1 MKPST
6 PWIAALLVSVLA
18 NGVLAGFLLHRTTE
32 GPDWRQA
39 EDEDRGRGERRHH
52 DSRRAGFDMRDMLF
66 ALPGEARE
74 EARQRARDN
83 IDEIRALFAQS
94 RQAREDF
101 ETAVRAETFDRDAA
115 ADALERLR
123 ASREALELG
132 LQDVMLDLM
141 SELDAETRT
150 GMLEATRERDG
161 NGGYRRHRDD
171 RGEGPQGDRPP
182 PPDGPRPD

>member
-39 EDEDRGRGERRHH
+39 EDEDRGPGERRHH

-66 ALPGEARE
+66 ALPDDARE

-101 ETAVRAETFDRDAA
+101 ENAVRAETFDRDAT
-115 ADALERLR
+115 ADALGRLR
-123 ASREALELG
+123 TSREALELG
-132 LQDVMLDLM
+132 LQDVMFDLLAEM
-141 SELDAETRT
+141 DAETRIEV
-150 GMLEATRERDG
+150 LEASRNRERHDHG
-161 NGGYRRHRDD
+161 RPRAD
-171 RGEGPQGDRPP
+171 REGSG
-182 PPDGPRPD
+182 PDGPRPE

>member
-18 NGVLAGFLLHRTTE
+18 NGVMAGFLLHRTTE

-39 EDEDRGRGERRHH
+39 EDGDRGRGERRHH

-66 ALPGEARE
+66 ALPEDARE
-74 EARQRARDN
+74 EARQRGRDN
-83 IDEIRALFAQS
+83 IDEIRALFARS
-94 RQAREDF
+94 REAREDF
-101 ETAVRAETFDRDAA
+101 ENAVRAETFDRDAA

-123 ASREALELG
+123 TSREALELG

-141 SELDAETRT
+141 SELDAETRS

-161 NGGYRRHRDD
+161 YGHRRRRDG
-171 RGEGPQGDRPP
+171 RGEGPQDDRPP

>member
-6 PWIAALLVSVLA
+6 PWIAALLVSVLT

-39 EDEDRGRGERRHH
+39 EGEDRGHGERRHH
-52 DSRRAGFDMRDMLF
+52 QSRRAGFDMRDMLF
-66 ALPGEARE
+66 ALPDDARE
-74 EARQRARDN
+74 EARRRARDN
-83 IDEIRALFAQS
+83 IDQIRALFAQS
-94 RQAREDF
+94 RQAKEDF
-101 ETAVRAETFDRDAA
+101 EAAVRAETFDRDAA
-115 ADALERLR
+115 AEALERLR
-123 ASREALELG
+123 TSREALELG

-141 SELDAETRT
+141 SELDAETRS

-161 NGGYRRHRDD
+161 HGHRRRDGD
-171 RGEGPQGDRPP
+171 RGDRGT

>member
-66 ALPGEARE
+66 ALPDDARE

-94 RQAREDF
+94 RQAKEDF

-123 ASREALELG
+123 TSREALELG
-132 LQDVMLDLM
+132 LQGVMFDLLAEM
-141 SELDAETRT
+141 DAETRIEVLDASRNR
-150 GMLEATRERDG
+150 GRHDHGRSRPDREG
-161 NGGYRRHRDD
+161 S
-171 RGEGPQGDRPP
+171 GPE
-182 PPDGPRPD
+182 GPRPE

>member
-1 MKPST
+1 METVGAVSAAITIPAVQALTCATCCSPCLKTPARKRVSAGATIST
-6 PWIAALLVSVLA
+6 RS
-18 NGVLAGFLLHRTTE
+18 
-32 GPDWRQA
+32 GPCSPGA
-39 EDEDRGRGERRHH
+39 E
-52 DSRRAGFDMRDMLF
+52 
-66 ALPGEARE
+66 
-74 EARQRARDN
+74 
-83 IDEIRALFAQS
+83 
-94 RQAREDF
+94 AREDF
-101 ETAVRAETFDRDAA
+101 ENAVRAETFDRDAA

-123 ASREALELG
+123 ASRETLELG

-161 NGGYRRHRDD
+161 YGHRRPRDD

>member
-1 MKPST
+1 LKPST

-18 NGVLAGFLLHRTTE
+18 NGVMAGFLLHRTTE

-39 EDEDRGRGERRHH
+39 EDGDRGRGERRHH

-66 ALPGEARE
+66 ALPEDARE
-74 EARQRARDN
+74 EARQRGRDN
-83 IDEIRALFAQS
+83 IDEIRALFARS
-94 RQAREDF
+94 REAREDF
-101 ETAVRAETFDRDAA
+101 ENAVRAETFDRDAA

-123 ASREALELG
+123 ASRETLELG

-161 NGGYRRHRDD
+161 YGHRRPRDD